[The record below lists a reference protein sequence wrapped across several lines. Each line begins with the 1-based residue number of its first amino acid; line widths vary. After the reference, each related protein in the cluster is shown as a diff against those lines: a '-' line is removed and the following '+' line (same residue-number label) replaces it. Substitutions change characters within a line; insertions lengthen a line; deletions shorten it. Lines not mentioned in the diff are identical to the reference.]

1 MGDNMTLLKSLLTL
15 SLLAAP
21 IAQAQYGVGIGIG
34 ENNYGP
40 IDEPAR
46 PGRPGGP
53 ERPERP
59 GRPERPE
66 YPGRPGGNRVQKTA
80 YVGRSVRNENL
91 PLRQLAGLGREYR
104 GYTIDSVELYLR
116 PSRYSNA
123 RVALMIDRI
132 AQDERTV
139 TMENFVVL
147 NPRGF
152 QELGEEARSVQ
163 LAVRGELFIDRVV
176 VILRQDSYNQPV
188 PPGYGRDEIV
198 PIQLPGYIP
207 PSSRIDLTPFIDSFR
222 YRGYTLVGVEITAA
236 ARFNAATLDVVINS
250 FYQGTVSLSRYQT
263 TQVIYPRQLF
273 VIGQSLGNLLLEPR
287 GDSALYG
294 VRLILRR

>member
-34 ENNYGP
+34 IGENNYGP

-46 PGRPGGP
+46 PGRPGG
-53 ERPERP
+53 PERP

-139 TMENFVVL
+139 TIENFVVL
-147 NPRGF
+147 NTSATTCKT
-152 QELGEEARSVQ
+152 LLNYNYQ
-163 LAVRGELFIDRVV
+163 LYFFILPNDFNNLDNYAAVL
-176 VILRQDSYNQPV
+176 
-188 PPGYGRDEIV
+188 
-198 PIQLPGYIP
+198 
-207 PSSRIDLTPFIDSFR
+207 
-222 YRGYTLVGVEITAA
+222 
-236 ARFNAATLDVVINS
+236 NA
-250 FYQGTVSLSRYQT
+250 LST
-263 TQVIYPRQLF
+263 
-273 VIGQSLGNLLLEPR
+273 
-287 GDSALYG
+287 
-294 VRLILRR
+294 